1 MDSWELIFRQS
12 RANDGDYN
20 GDRLAVQN
28 WDWPRQTW
36 FQERLRSLRS
46 DKRRY
51 SKEVTEVSWQQIR

>member
-12 RANDGDYN
+12 KANDADYD

-36 FQERLRSLRS
+36 FQERLRSIRG

-51 SKEVTEVSWQQIR
+51 FKK

>member
-12 RANDGDYN
+12 RANDADYD

-36 FQERLRSLRS
+36 FQERLRSLRG

-51 SKEVTEVSWQQIR
+51 SKEVTEVNWQQIR